1 MSGSKSSARGGVQ
14 ATDTVIQPLGLTVH
28 SMPTPGADDADPRR
42 TASGRLKMLLVLA
55 VCAAPV
61 IASYFTYF
69 VIRPQ
74 TRSNYADLIQPTR
87 TIPTDL
93 GLRTLEG
100 APVSAA
106 SLKGQWLL
114 VVVAGGR
121 CDALCEQQ
129 LYFQRQLVEM
139 TGREKGRID
148 KLWLVNDDA
157 PLRPEIARAVAVG
170 QPAQVLRAQP
180 QALARWLEPAAGSAL
195 VNHAYLVDPMGEWMM
210 RVPANPEPAKFKR
223 DLERLLRASASWD
236 VEGR

>member
-1 MSGSKSSARGGVQ
+1 MSGSKSSARGGTQ
-14 ATDTVIQPLGLTVH
+14 APELVAQPLGLTVH
-28 SMPTPGADDADPRR
+28 SMPTPGSEDADPRR
-42 TASGRLKMLLVLA
+42 TATGRLKMLLVLA

-61 IASYFTYF
+61 IASYLTYF

-87 TIPTDL
+87 TVPADL
-93 GLRTLEG
+93 GLRTLDG
-100 APVSAA
+100 TPVSAS

-114 VVVAGGR
+114 VVVAGGG

-139 TGREKGRID
+139 MGREKGRID
-148 KLWLVNDDA
+148 KLWLVNDDV

-170 QPAQVLRAQP
+170 QAAQVLRAQP

-210 RVPANPEPAKFKR
+210 RVPANPEPGKFKR